1 MTVPSPRRLTH
12 ANLFVA
18 DMERSMDFYMSVIGL
33 DESYRRI
40 NLRAGFLTNGNS
52 HHDIAVMEYGRVYA
66 GKRERA
72 AKIGLNH
79 LAFEMENDL
88 ELNRWYGAAVARGA
102 HIHRTVDHGNTHSC
116 YMHDPDGIQIEIYCD
131 TVKEWWHL
139 KTGTM
144 TTPLDDWAPG
154 EGEHSTEPMYL
165 EDPEIGR
172 MEEALLHPVKTTHAV
187 LVADDFEACLD
198 FYTGLV
204 GLSPLSGGRDGEF
217 CVLAGGLGAPSLA
230 LFRANAD
237 RAPGFHHVALS
248 AWSVDDLKA
257 SRAALAD
264 AGIEVEAETD
274 HPSRYALCVTDPDG
288 FRVQLY
294 ADRPGGPGIDWAA
307 EDTNMLL
314 YLV

>member
-1 MTVPSPRRLTH
+1 MTAPRPRRLTH
-12 ANLFVA
+12 ANLFVS

-33 DESYRRI
+33 GESYRRT

-52 HHDIAVMEYGRVYA
+52 HHDIAVMEYGRIYA
-66 GKRERA
+66 GKRRRA
-72 AKIGLNH
+72 RKIGLNH

-88 ELNRWYGAAVARGA
+88 ELNQWYRAAVAAGA
-102 HIHRTVDHGNTHSC
+102 RIHRTVDHGNTHSC
-116 YMHDPDGIQIEIYCD
+116 YMHDPDGIQIEVYCD

-144 TTPLDDWAPG
+144 TTPLDEWTPG

-165 EDPEIGR
+165 ADPEIGR
-172 MEEALLHPVKTTHAV
+172 QEDAPLHPVKTTHAV
-187 LVADDFEACLD
+187 LVAADFEAGFD
-198 FYTGLV
+198 FYTGII
-204 GLSPLSGGRDGEF
+204 GLTVLSGGRDGRF
-217 CVLAGGLGAPSLA
+217 CLLAGGLGTRCLA
-230 LFRANAD
+230 LFRAEGD
-237 RAPGFHHVALS
+237 LAPGFHHVALS
-248 AWSVDDLKA
+248 AWSVDDLTA

-274 HPSRYALCVTDPDG
+274 RPSRYALCVTDPDG

-294 ADRPGGPGIDWAA
+294 ADRPGGAGVDWEA
-307 EDTNMLL
+307 EDVETLL

>member
-18 DMERSMDFYMSVIGL
+18 DMELSMDFYMSVIGL
-33 DESYRRI
+33 GESYRRV

-52 HHDIAVMEYGRVYA
+52 HHDIGVMEYGRVYA
-66 GKRERA
+66 GKRERT

-88 ELNRWYGAAVARGA
+88 ELNRWYEAAVAMGA

-116 YMHDPDGIQIEIYCD
+116 YMHDPDGIQIEVYCD

-154 EGEHSTEPMYL
+154 DGEHSTEPMYL

-217 CVLAGGLGAPSLA
+217 CVLAGRLGAPSLA
-230 LFRANAD
+230 LFRANAE

-307 EDTNMLL
+307 EDTNTLL

>member
-1 MTVPSPRRLTH
+1 MTAPRPRRLSH

-33 DESYRRI
+33 DESYRRT

-52 HHDIAVMEYGRVYA
+52 HHDIAVMEYGRIYA
-66 GKRERA
+66 GKRRRA
-72 AKIGLNH
+72 RKIGLNH

-88 ELNRWYGAAVARGA
+88 ELNQWYRAAVAAGA
-102 HIHRTVDHGNTHSC
+102 RIHRTVDHGNTHSC
-116 YMHDPDGIQIEIYCD
+116 YMHDPDGIQIEVYCD

-144 TTPLDDWAPG
+144 TTPLDEWTPG

-165 EDPEIGR
+165 ADPEIGR
-172 MEEALLHPVKTTHAV
+172 QEDAPLHPVKTTHAV
-187 LVADDFEACLD
+187 LVAADFEACFD
-198 FYTGLV
+198 FYTGII
-204 GLSPLSGGRDGEF
+204 GLTVLSGGRDGRF
-217 CVLAGGLGAPSLA
+217 CLLAGGLGTRCLA
-230 LFRANAD
+230 LFRAEGD
-237 RAPGFHHVALS
+237 LAPGFHHVALS
-248 AWSVDDLKA
+248 AWSVDDLTA

-274 HPSRYALCVTDPDG
+274 RPSRYALCVTDPDG

-294 ADRPGGPGIDWAA
+294 ADRPGGAGVDWEA
-307 EDTNMLL
+307 EDVETLL